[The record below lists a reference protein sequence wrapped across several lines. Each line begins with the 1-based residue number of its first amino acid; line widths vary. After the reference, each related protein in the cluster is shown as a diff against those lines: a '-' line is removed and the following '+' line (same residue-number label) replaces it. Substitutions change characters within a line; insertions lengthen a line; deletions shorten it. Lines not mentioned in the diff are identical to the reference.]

1 MSSLS
6 IRRVAVI
13 ALAAV
18 GIVAVT
24 GLTVLEWR
32 WRRHFDVPYP
42 SVVTS
47 TDPGLGSSSQAW
59 PSQEASYRLRLA
71 ALVRAVRPE
80 RRPFAVPSCVARC
93 QLARDAVDRAGLGL
107 AQWGRTRP
115 AVTGLEGNA
124 RVKLVKRILIAVVIV
139 FAVFYVVTRP
149 QDAASAVEG
158 AVGAV
163 WNATTAV
170 GQFFTS
176 LVT

>member
-1 MSSLS
+1 M
-6 IRRVAVI
+6 
-13 ALAAV
+13 
-18 GIVAVT
+18 
-24 GLTVLEWR
+24 
-32 WRRHFDVPYP
+32 
-42 SVVTS
+42 
-47 TDPGLGSSSQAW
+47 
-59 PSQEASYRLRLA
+59 
-71 ALVRAVRPE
+71 
-80 RRPFAVPSCVARC
+80 
-93 QLARDAVDRAGLGL
+93 GL
-107 AQWGRTRP
+107 AQWGRTRL

-124 RVKLVKRILIAVVIV
+124 RMKLVKRILIAVVIV